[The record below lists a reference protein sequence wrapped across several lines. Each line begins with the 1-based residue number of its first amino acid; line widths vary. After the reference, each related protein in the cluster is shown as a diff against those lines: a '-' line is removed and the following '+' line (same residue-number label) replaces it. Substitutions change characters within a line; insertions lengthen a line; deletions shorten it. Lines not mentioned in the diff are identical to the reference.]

1 VEHLELWLEQGF
13 KLKQCFVAKTEELK
27 DVRTRREVVFAAV
40 NFTGAHAQSQAA
52 LSSSSSNSSSS
63 SSEDSSA
70 LREALGAF
78 EASLAKEHNVHRDR
92 PPTGPLSSGSAGTG
106 GTGGGG
112 GTGGTGGGSE
122 GAANSEG
129 KAPIQG
135 APKVAAAARAEGQ
148 TPSDDPFMAQCE
160 AALRTPQSYL
170 HTCNARLAALLG
182 DEKWRW
188 SEG

>member
-1 VEHLELWLEQGF
+1 MEHLELWLEQGF
-13 KLKQCFVAKTEELK
+13 KLKQFFVAKTEELK

-52 LSSSSSNSSSS
+52 LSSSSSSSSS

-70 LREALGAF
+70 LREALRAF
-78 EASLAKEHNVHRDR
+78 EASLTKEHNVHRDR

>member
-52 LSSSSSNSSSS
+52 LSSSSNSSSS

-70 LREALGAF
+70 LREALRAF
-78 EASLAKEHNVHRDR
+78 GASLTKEHNVHRDR
-92 PPTGPLSSGSAGTG
+92 PPTGPLSSGSA
-106 GTGGGG
+106 
-112 GTGGTGGGSE
+112 GTGGGSE

>member
-52 LSSSSSNSSSS
+52 LSSSSNSSSS

-70 LREALGAF
+70 LREALRAF
-78 EASLAKEHNVHRDR
+78 EASSTKEHNVHRDR

-106 GTGGGG
+106 GG
-112 GTGGTGGGSE
+112 GGGSE

-129 KAPIQG
+129 KQPIQG